1 MLNFDIRICSK
12 STRIVLI
19 IFVSIDFIR
28 SPVAGRLAAVDLL
41 LSPGDKLDPGP
52 ALIDC
57 PRISIKA
64 ATLLIILHTTT

>member
-1 MLNFDIRICSK
+1 MLPFVYLIKLCK
-12 STRIVLI
+12 MYYLI
-19 IFVSIDFIR
+19 IFVIVFTR

-41 LSPGDKLDPGP
+41 LSPRDKLDPGP